1 MRFGQ
6 FYAEIPECEMDLVLP
21 SGAPVSRFGS
31 CSARPIRA
39 RTLRSLPDV
48 RSEALPATLP
58 RCPSHSNGVPV
69 ASSNSVTSGD
79 SVSSW
84 IAATIGARGVV
95 ARAPRPAGLL
105 PAAARPPS
113 TPLDTPTSLRDNRA
127 VPHETS
133 PDVATESTVKGATA
147 ASVLNPLQL
156 AAVQYGA
163 PSAEGAWSA
172 GPLLV
177 IAGAGTGKTSTL
189 AHRVAHLVLNGVA
202 PDRILLLTFSRRAAE
217 EMMRRAHRIVAQSLT
232 AKRNADAA
240 ASIQATGV
248 RLPWAGTFHSV
259 ASRLLRRHARRLGLE
274 PGFSVMDRSDSAD
287 LLDVVRHELKLSSR
301 DRRFPRK
308 DTCLAIYSH
317 CINTRFPLEKVL
329 ADTFPWCAEWET
341 ELKALFRQYVDA
353 KLAQQVLD
361 FDDLLLYWHVLM
373 QEGSL
378 AQEVGA
384 RFDHILVDEYQDT
397 NSLQAE
403 ILLALRPTGAGLCV
417 VGDDAQSIYSFR
429 AANIENILDFP
440 ARFSP
445 PAHTV
450 TLEDNYRST
459 QPLLD
464 AANALMAEA
473 SRQYRKDL
481 RAQCGV
487 GNSGTRPRHV
497 TVLDDQ
503 AQAQYIVERVLATR
517 EEGVAL
523 RRQAVLFRSSHHSD
537 VLELELV
544 RRNIPYVKYG
554 GLKFLEAA
562 HVKDLLAILRWADNP
577 RNRIAAFRVLQ
588 LMPGVGPGNADR
600 CWKAFEA
607 SDHTWAALA
616 SYRAPAAARDD
627 WAALIELLRAIGST
641 SARWEG
647 QIGLARRWYE
657 PQLTRL
663 YEAAT
668 ARSGDLEQLER
679 IALQFTARERFLS
692 ELALDPPSATSDIS
706 NAASLDEDFLILSTV
721 HSAKGQEW
729 DRVLVLNVS
738 DGNFPNEYAA
748 GKPELIEEER
758 RLLYVAMTRARN
770 ELDLISPL
778 KYYVTRQ
785 PRTGD
790 AHVYGARSRF
800 LTPRV
805 MATFDAFVWP
815 TAEQGQEHTADNSLP
830 RVNLAV
836 RLKGMWS

>member
-1 MRFGQ
+1 VQ
-6 FYAEIPECEMDLVLP
+6 
-21 SGAPVSRFGS
+21 
-31 CSARPIRA
+31 
-39 RTLRSLPDV
+39 
-48 RSEALPATLP
+48 
-58 RCPSHSNGVPV
+58 
-69 ASSNSVTSGD
+69 
-79 SVSSW
+79 
-84 IAATIGARGVV
+84 
-95 ARAPRPAGLL
+95 
-105 PAAARPPS
+105 
-113 TPLDTPTSLRDNRA
+113 
-127 VPHETS
+127 HETL
-133 PDVATESTVKGATA
+133 PDVATESTVKRATA
-147 ASVLNPLQL
+147 ASVLNPLQR

-163 PSAEGAWSA
+163 PSAEGAWGA
-172 GPLLV
+172 GPLLI

-202 PDRILLLTFSRRAAE
+202 PGRILLLTFSRRAAE
-217 EMMRRAHRIVAQSLT
+217 EMVRRAYRITAQSLA
-232 AKRNADAA
+232 AKRDADAA
-240 ASIQATGV
+240 ASTESAAV

-259 ASRLLRRHARRLGLE
+259 ANRLLRRHAHHLGLE

-287 LLDVVRHELKLSSR
+287 LLDVARHELKLSSKN
-301 DRRFPRK
+301 RRFPRK

-317 CINTRFPLEKVL
+317 CINTRFPLERVL
-329 ADTFPWCAEWET
+329 ADTFPWCAEWEA
-341 ELKALFRQYVDA
+341 ELKALFRHYVGT
-353 KLAQQVLD
+353 KLSQQVLD
-361 FDDLLLYWHVLM
+361 FDDLLLYWHMLM
-373 QEGSL
+373 QERSL

-403 ILLALRPTGAGLCV
+403 ILLALRPAGAGLCV

-429 AANIENILDFP
+429 AANVENILDFP

-450 TLEDNYRST
+450 TLEDNYRAT

-473 SRQYRKDL
+473 ARRYRKDL
-481 RAQCGV
+481 RAQCGA
-487 GNSGTRPRHV
+487 GKRGARPRHV

-537 VLELELV
+537 VLEVELV

-562 HVKDLLAILRWADNP
+562 HVKDLLAVLRWADNP

-600 CWKAFEA
+600 GWKAFEA
-607 SDHTWAALA
+607 RGHSWAALA
-616 SYRAPAAARDD
+616 SYPAPIAARDD
-627 WAALIELLRAIGST
+627 WTGLVELLRAIGSR

-657 PQLTRL
+657 PQLMRL
-663 YEAAT
+663 YDAAT

-706 NAASLDEDFLILSTV
+706 NAASVDEDFLILSTV

-738 DGNFPNEYAA
+738 DGNFPNEYAS

-758 RLLYVAMTRARN
+758 RLLYVAMTRAKS

-778 KYYVTRQ
+778 RYYVTRQ
-785 PRTGD
+785 PRAGD

-800 LTPRV
+800 LTPSV

-815 TAEQGQEHTADNSLP
+815 PAEQDPGHTAGNSLP
-830 RVNLAV
+830 KVDVAA